1 MIAIA
6 AAALIG
12 GTGAGGCGKK
22 KDDDGNDNDKGEAK
36 SAEKAA
42 DPGTASPGD
51 PAAPPPVPSDPEA
64 ASATASATASG
75 GAAPTS
81 EEQATADKAAGVL
94 EELGKIAE
102 GSKGNCDKAAAAMK
116 SVIDKN
122 RAVLAAA
129 GKLGRDE
136 GKEQWL
142 AEKYGPRTDAAKSKL
157 MPLMEKCADHE
168 GIATVFD
175 SIE

>member
-12 GTGAGGCGKK
+12 GSGAGGCSK
-22 KDDDGNDNDKGEAK
+22 KDDDGTKDKGEAK
-36 SAEKAA
+36 RAEKAA
-42 DPGTASPGD
+42 DPGSAS
-51 PAAPPPVPSDPEA
+51 PAAPPPVASDPA
-64 ASATASATASG
+64 AAMATTSG
-75 GAAPTS
+75 STVPTS
-81 EEQATADKAAGVL
+81 EEQATADKAAAVL